1 MDQQEDRDDYNTMD
15 MNATTPNGENV
26 SEGTMPNASNIV
38 SDDSTKK
45 IITIDEAVDIIG
57 FGKFQ
62 RQILFSA
69 GLCFMAD
76 SMEIALL
83 SFLSIVLKYEW
94 DWDTDID
101 YDDDDKNGDTSKS
114 IDTKLANIASMMF
127 VGSLLGASILGPLG
141 DRIGRRPVLFIAAF
155 CISFFGFMTGICP
168 KDAYYTLLIIRL
180 MVGFGIGGLTIPFDI
195 LCEFLPTDARGRC
208 LMEIEYF
215 WTAGSI
221 LVPIVAYISLEILDS
236 WRCFVVIVAIPCL
249 FSLLAGYFF
258 VPESPRW
265 LASKGRNVEALE
277 ILKNAAAV
285 NGKDPNILFPQGC
298 IIGLARSG
306 DSRGDDYG
314 SFIDT
319 EEESADYR
327 ILFTSK
333 WRKITLL
340 LMVVWF
346 VFAFG
351 YYGTIMTITRI
362 FNESGGDSCN
372 DDEYYNNDENVNAK
386 VSFDYAAILI
396 SSSAE
401 IFGTLLV
408 ILFID
413 RIGRV
418 YTQIG
423 AYLSCGISVFLLC
436 ILSDYADR
444 NMLVALAFIARIGG
458 MAASSSTWVATAE
471 IFSTEIRST
480 GHSATSAISKLGGFF
495 IPYLVACGTSLQ
507 TIGTLM
513 LVFHVLAAL
522 CLSQLPETNG
532 VDLGSVKARQNE
544 ERRTISDYSDRA
556 SLTGETEL
564 I

>member
-1 MDQQEDRDDYNTMD
+1 MDQNQEKGDYNTIV
-15 MNATTPNGENV
+15 MNATTSNGAN
-26 SEGTMPNASNIV
+26 GTMPKSTSASR
-38 SDDSTKK
+38 DDSSKK

-94 DWDTDID
+94 DWDTDD
-101 YDDDDKNGDTSKS
+101 NNNEDTSKS

-127 VGSLLGASILGPLG
+127 LGSLMGASILGPLG

-155 CISFFGFMTGICP
+155 CISFFGFMTGLCP
-168 KDAYYTLLIIRL
+168 KDAYYTLLSIRL
-180 MVGFGIGGLTIPFDI
+180 MVGFGIGGLTVPFDI

-236 WRCFVVIVAIPCL
+236 WRWFVVIVAIPCL

-265 LASKGRNVEALE
+265 LATKGRNEEALE
-277 ILKNAAAV
+277 ILKHAAAV

-298 IIGLARSG
+298 IIGLVRSG

-314 SFIDT
+314 SFI

-346 VFAFG
+346 VFAMG

-362 FNESGGDSCN
+362 FNESGGGDSCN
-372 DDEYYNNDENVNAK
+372 DNEYYNNDENVNAK

-408 ILFID
+408 ILLID

-480 GHSATSAISKLGGFF
+480 GHSATSAISRLGGFS
-495 IPYLVACGTSLQ
+495 IPYLVACGTSLH

-513 LVFHVLAAL
+513 LVIHVLAAL

-532 VDLGSVKARQNE
+532 VDLGNVSARQNE